1 MKKQEAMQR
10 RERIQ
15 IEARNCS
22 SNSSPNTHPTPSS
35 LPTPL
40 PQAMFSVRNAVLA
53 LDGKLVTES
62 HGQRAT
68 EGGEIQQHEEKCIS
82 LGSAGLGGG
91 GRGGSAVGIKRARL
105 NPQESEVPGVPAT
118 SHYRR
123 ESKHTLST
131 PVRQKRQD

>member
-22 SNSSPNTHPTPSS
+22 GNSSPNTHPTPSS

-40 PQAMFSVRNAVLA
+40 PQATFWVRNAVLA
-53 LDGKLVTES
+53 LDGKPVTEL

-68 EGGEIQQHEEKCIS
+68 EGGEILQHEGKHVS
-82 LGSAGLGGG
+82 LESAGLG
-91 GRGGSAVGIKRARL
+91 GRGGSAADIKRVRL
-105 NPQESEVPGVPAT
+105 NPQASEVPGVPAT
-118 SHYRR
+118 LHYQH
-123 ESKHTLST
+123 ES
-131 PVRQKRQD
+131 